1 LIICVCCMLYSLM
14 ANKTIYDV
22 KNNNYNI
29 EIEAV
34 SLNEGHKKIEKSNYD
49 LFLVSPQSKMNYKD
63 LKKAGDRQSKPVI
76 NIPAQAYV
84 PIQMGIEKLGKLILD
99 ELPEDD

>member
-1 LIICVCCMLYSLM
+1 MSSSLM
-14 ANKTIYDV
+14 AKKTTDYL

-49 LFLVSPQSKMNYKD
+49 LFLVSPQTKMNYKD